1 MKTISDLHREEAK
14 HTLNEFKLTLF
25 EHLTVQSAIDDGS
38 LWNDVGV
45 DIDGADSGTDF
56 FLSRR
61 IAMLVVKARGW
72 RFQWHRDMGY
82 GDGVVLV
89 DRNGKQVNAIQT
101 NRFLSGPDDDAQTEI
116 ELAWQTVRR

>member
-45 DIDGADSGTDF
+45 DIDGADSGMW
-56 FLSRR
+56 RR
-61 IAMLVVKARGW
+61 R
-72 RFQWHRDMGY
+72 
-82 GDGVVLV
+82 
-89 DRNGKQVNAIQT
+89 
-101 NRFLSGPDDDAQTEI
+101 
-116 ELAWQTVRR
+116 